1 MYLRGYETRY
11 GANSDRTTP
20 YNKYIAKLV
29 QKEVTAQPSIM
40 SRNLYHTANSL
51 SLHPKKNEMCKH
63 FPNTTN

>member
-51 SLHPKKNEMCKH
+51 SLHPKKK
-63 FPNTTN
+63 

>member
-11 GANSDRTTP
+11 GANIDRTTP

-29 QKEVTAQPSIM
+29 QKEVTAFNNEQKPIPHGK
-40 SRNLYHTANSL
+40 LFEPP
-51 SLHPKKNEMCKH
+51 PKKNEMCKH

>member
-29 QKEVTAQPSIM
+29 QKEVTAFNNEQKPIPHGK
-40 SRNLYHTANSL
+40 LFE
-51 SLHPKKNEMCKH
+51 PPPQKK
-63 FPNTTN
+63 